1 MQNLDNKLIIKV
13 YNKADLIEE
22 KEDKL
27 YISALEN
34 KIEPLKEK
42 IMEVLNLTEDNFQNP
57 SINNARELGLLEKCR
72 NYLISSLKANKN
84 NVSLDLISVD
94 LKNAYNCLLE
104 VLGEDTN
111 LDFTKEIFKRF
122 CVGK

>member
-1 MQNLDNKLIIKV
+1 
-13 YNKADLIEE
+13 
-22 KEDKL
+22 
-27 YISALEN
+27 
-34 KIEPLKEK
+34 
-42 IMEVLNLTEDNFQNP
+42 MEVLNLTEDNFQNP

-104 VLGEDTN
+104 ILGEDTN